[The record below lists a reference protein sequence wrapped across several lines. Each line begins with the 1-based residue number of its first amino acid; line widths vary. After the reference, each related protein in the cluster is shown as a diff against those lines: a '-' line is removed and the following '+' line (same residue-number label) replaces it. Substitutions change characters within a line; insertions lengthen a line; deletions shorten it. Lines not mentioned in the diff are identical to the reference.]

1 MQISAEEAQK
11 VLKDLVF
18 SMWTSDE
25 CEERTD
31 TLKML
36 ALVDFF
42 LPFLPLERPHIEQLF
57 VMRLQDR
64 RRALLAEKLA
74 ADLTWTPQV
83 VQFLAD
89 RVRLPFSVLSHP
101 GKTGRKSIRHLDS
114 YPDTALAVLPMMTD
128 EGICAQV
135 DFEGKYPIEGAKEVG
150 TLMTRYISR
159 VLRPWSSQ
167 LSGTPGKS
175 VKAAMS
181 SVAGKLKK
189 AVKTPS
195 KATSGKQKS
204 LAPPAPH
211 LQLRVQRDR
220 RGYEQITV
228 SDIDSRS

>member
-57 VMRLQDR
+57 GMRLQDR

-74 ADLTWTPQV
+74 VDLAWTPDV

-89 RVRLPFSVLSHP
+89 RVRLRSPSLLSWQD
-101 GKTGRKSIRHLDS
+101 RKDFYASS
-114 YPDTALAVLPMMTD
+114 EYLP
-128 EGICAQV
+128 
-135 DFEGKYPIEGAKEVG
+135 
-150 TLMTRYISR
+150 
-159 VLRPWSSQ
+159 
-167 LSGTPGKS
+167 
-175 VKAAMS
+175 
-181 SVAGKLKK
+181 
-189 AVKTPS
+189 
-195 KATSGKQKS
+195 
-204 LAPPAPH
+204 
-211 LQLRVQRDR
+211 
-220 RGYEQITV
+220 
-228 SDIDSRS
+228 

>member
-18 SMWTSDE
+18 SMWTSGE

-57 VMRLQDR
+57 GMRLQDR
-64 RRALLAEKLA
+64 RRALVAEKLA
-74 ADLTWTPQV
+74 ADLTWTPEV

-89 RVRLPFSVLSHP
+89 RVRLPLSLLSQP
-101 GKTGRKSIRHLDS
+101 GKTGEKSVCHLNAC
-114 YPDTALAVLPMMTD
+114 PDTALAVLPLMTD
-128 EGICAQV
+128 HVYAQV

-159 VLRPWSSQ
+159 VLRPWSGQ

-175 VKAAMS
+175 VKTAIS
-181 SVAGKLKK
+181 GVAGKLKK

-195 KATSGKQKS
+195 KAASGKQKT
-204 LAPPAPH
+204 LAPPRPH
-211 LQLRVQRDR
+211 LQLRVERDR
-220 RGYEQITV
+220 RGYKQITI
-228 SDIDSRS
+228 SDIASSS